1 MTAAAIIFVATY
13 VAIGIGRFPG
23 LSIDRPSACLIGG
36 LAMVI
41 ARVLPLDKAY
51 ASINLSTLALLLG
64 LMLLAAS
71 LARAGF
77 FGYVAEAIVAR
88 TKSARGLLAAVVVAS
103 GVLSALFLNDAI
115 CILFTPL
122 VLIVTRRAGRPP
134 LPYLLAVATSSN
146 VGGACTIS
154 GNPQNALIGTFSKL
168 GYGEFLL
175 RLLPSSI
182 IGLALT
188 WAVIAFVYRRE
199 LAREPAPPA
208 TEPLE
213 SLPVELNPPVVDSR
227 RLTIT
232 LGAAAAMLVAFFLR
246 VDTALAALGAAAGV
260 ILVAGVGRARDPFVG
275 VDWSLLVT
283 FSGLFVVTEGV
294 RESGLARYLL
304 DLLTPALEASPASK
318 LAEVS
323 GISLVLSNL
332 VSNVPAVML
341 LGPVLSEHHSSTGVW
356 LALAMSSTFA
366 GNLTL
371 IGSLANLIVA
381 ELSKRDCPIT
391 FVEYLKVGIPLTV
404 LTSIVGVVSLA
415 VQGLS

>member
-1 MTAAAIIFVATY
+1 VTSAAIIFVATY
-13 VAIGIGRFPG
+13 VAIGVGRFPG

-36 LAMVI
+36 IAMVI
-41 ARVLPLDKAY
+41 ARVLPLEQAY
-51 ASINLSTLALLLG
+51 AAINLSTLALLLG

-77 FGYVAEAIVAR
+77 FGAVAEAIVAR
-88 TKSARGLLAAVVVAS
+88 TRSAHGLLAAVVVAS

-122 VLIVTRRAGRPP
+122 VLIVTRRAGRPS

-154 GNPQNALIGTFSKL
+154 GNPQNALIGTFSKI

-175 RLLPSSI
+175 RLLPSSA
-182 IGLALT
+182 IGLFLT

-199 LAREPAPPA
+199 LAREPAPPTDEA
-208 TEPLE
+208 PA
-213 SLPVELNPPVVDSR
+213 SLPVELNPKTLDKR
-227 RLTIT
+227 RLVIT
-232 LGAAAAMLVAFFLR
+232 LAAAAAMLGAFFLR
-246 VDTALAALGAAAGV
+246 VDTALAALAAAAGV
-260 ILVAGVGRARDPFVG
+260 ILVAGVGRSRDPFIG

-294 RESGLARYLL
+294 RASGLARYLL
-304 DLLTPALEASPASK
+304 DLLTPALEAAPSWR
-318 LAEVS
+318 LAAVS
-323 GISLVLSNL
+323 GISIVLSNL

-341 LGPVLSEHHSSTGVW
+341 LGPVLTAHHTSSGVW

-391 FVEYLKVGIPLTV
+391 FVEYLKVGVPLTI
-404 LTSIVGVVSLA
+404 LTSVVGVVSLA
-415 VQGLS
+415 VQGM